1 MAASTENR
9 SVLERDEILE
19 NVAVARRRL
28 AARRAWL
35 WSGRLA
41 LSWGFVVL
49 ALVLARAV
57 IPIAVPYALLCGLG
71 LAAGAL
77 TFLLLFA
84 TWRVP
89 LLTAAQVLDHRF
101 RGHDRMATAVEVLA
115 GTHPPTVL
123 SQAVVADAARW
134 AAFQAPARSMGWLP
148 GRSVWAALGLAA
160 VTVAAGWFLTGVS
173 VPGTPAR
180 QVAQTIRQEGRRIE
194 RAADAM
200 DSQARLERARAARR
214 VAGSLR
220 RLGEELQRERMDRFD
235 ALSRIESLER
245 QIEASRRQVR
255 ARREQ
260 AGERAAP
267 TDSTLPQ
274 ELFRQRAA
282 LDRTIRQFQEIA
294 ERLAQDPSPDERRSL
309 MRQLEALSEGGSEG
323 DVPTRGREQ
332 AAQARRQA
340 AVGDTAGARQAL
352 RQGEMDMEQLRAM
365 LADEEGLT
373 QAQRD
378 LRRSSDRIARG
389 GSGTPTH
396 SEQPR
401 DAGVT
406 PGGAAPGRRQLQQG
420 EGSAEQEPPPGPNQ
434 GTAAGQGAVADRLGE
449 RTPRL
454 DGERPQTRISGI
466 QGEGRAAS
474 SDIPGPG
481 RQGQVRAAP
490 GRAGADVRAEADRY
504 MSRMRIPPEYRE
516 IVRRYFEALA
526 GSR

>member
-1 MAASTENR
+1 MERNEVLDTVAA
-9 SVLERDEILE
+9 
-19 NVAVARRRL
+19 ACWRL

-35 WSGRLA
+35 WSGRVA
-41 LSWGFVVL
+41 LSWILVVL

-57 IPIAVPYALLCGLG
+57 IPITLPYALLCGLG
-71 LAAGAL
+71 LAAGVL

-89 LLTAAQVLDHRF
+89 PLMAAQVLDHRF
-101 RGHDRMATAVEVLA
+101 EGHDRMATAVEVLA
-115 GTHPPTVL
+115 GTHPPTAL
-123 SQAVVADAARW
+123 SPAVVADAARW
-134 AAFQAPARSMGWLP
+134 AAVHSPEGRMGWLP
-148 GRSVWAALGLAA
+148 GRPMWAAVGLAA

-194 RAADAM
+194 RAAVAM
-200 DSQARLERARAARR
+200 DGQARLDRARAARR
-214 VAGSLR
+214 TAGSLR
-220 RLGEELQRERMDRFD
+220 RLGEDLQRERLDRYE
-235 ALSRIESLER
+235 ALSRIESLGR

-260 AGERAAP
+260 SGERPATP
-267 TDSTLPQ
+267 DSALPP

-294 ERLAQDPSPDERRSL
+294 ERLAQNPSPEERRSL

-332 AAQARRQA
+332 AAAARQQA
-340 AVGDTAGARQAL
+340 AVGNTAGARQAL
-352 RQGEMDMEQLRAM
+352 RQGAMDLEELRAM

-378 LRRSSDRIARG
+378 LRRSADRIARG
-389 GSGTPTH
+389 GSGAPTQ
-396 SEQPR
+396 SEQPPQ
-401 DAGVT
+401 AAVQ

-420 EGSAEQEPPPGPNQ
+420 EGPTEQDPPPGPNQ
-434 GTAAGQGAVADRLGE
+434 GTTAGQGAVQDRLGE

-454 DGERPQTRISGI
+454 EGERPQTRIRGM
-466 QGEGRAAS
+466 QGEGRAAT
-474 SDIPGPG
+474 SDLLGPG
-481 RQGQVRAAP
+481 RQGQVRAVP
-490 GRAGADVRAEADRY
+490 GRAGEAVRAEADRY